1 MPARLLP
8 SYWAAKIGA
17 TVTGWLLVAALAGLV
32 ALTFYGLRRQV
43 VVQQEVIREVAGQQV
58 ADATWRSG
66 KKALD
71 IYRAQE
77 EAKVEEAI
85 ASEPDWA
92 ESDVPE
98 SIADGMRDPHR

>member
-1 MPARLLP
+1 M
-8 SYWAAKIGA
+8 
-17 TVTGWLLVAALAGLV
+17 GWLLVLAVAGLIALA
-32 ALTFYGLRRQV
+32 FYGLRRQV

-58 ADATWRSG
+58 ADATWRSS

-71 IYRAQE
+71 IFRAQE

-85 ASEPDWA
+85 ANEPDWA

-98 SIADGMRDPHR
+98 SIADGMRDPNR